1 MQSRNFHYFIFQEK
15 AKGGMDDS
23 AFESLEKD
31 FKEVTI
37 VNTILSFNWL
47 NEQKMSYKTSFLLT
61 YVFMTC
67 EWNYFFDQWSIKC
80 LTCTLKLNVLQYH
93 FL

>member
-37 VNTILSFNWL
+37 VNTILSF
-47 NEQKMSYKTSFLLT
+47 
-61 YVFMTC
+61 
-67 EWNYFFDQWSIKC
+67 D
-80 LTCTLKLNVLQYH
+80 
-93 FL
+93 

>member
-37 VNTILSFNWL
+37 VNTILSFDWL
-47 NEQKMSYKTSFLLT
+47 NEQKMSYKTTFLLT
-61 YVFMTC
+61 YVLITC
-67 EWNYFFDQWSIKC
+67 EWNYFFDQWSIKMFN
-80 LTCTLKLNVLQYH
+80 LH
-93 FL
+93 FET